1 MYGRITLSTQVHVD
15 QLSVAGDL
23 RTALQKHQITVQ
35 IRARMLCPNTTV
47 IEADKGF
54 FFVHAESFLL
64 LTGLLGGSA

>member
-35 IRARMLCPNTTV
+35 IRARTLCPNTTV
-47 IEADKGF
+47 IEADKGI